1 MTKAKYLPN
10 YKFNHLTVIEF
21 IGRLDD
27 NNHSFYK
34 CQCDC
39 GKIINIRTQQINIQK
54 SCGCCSYQRKNK
66 IKTRKKY
73 PVGYKFNHLT
83 ILKYI
88 DKKDKN
94 RHFFCQ
100 CKCDC
105 GNIIDIRL
113 QQINVQ
119 KSCGCAKRKKEQRK
133 NR

>member
-1 MTKAKYLPN
+1 MSKNKYPKN
-10 YKFNHLTVIEF
+10 YKFNSLTIIDF
-21 IGRLDD
+21 IGQLD
-27 NNHSFYK
+27 NSNHSFYK
-34 CQCDC
+34 CKCDC

-54 SCGCCSYQRKNK
+54 SCGCCSYFTKSKINK
-66 IKTRKKY
+66 REKY

-88 DKKDKN
+88 NKKDKN

-113 QQINVQ
+113 QQINIQ
-119 KSCGCAKRKKEQRK
+119 KSCGCINRKKA
-133 NR
+133 